1 MDVLLFGGFHLE
13 KKTLWLAVGGNVGI
27 PLEVVTITARLTL
40 IIWSRAQHLVI
51 TSYTRTHTNILT
63 SACTEDRQ
71 HSDQW
76 SSATVLC
83 RALAQFCLDQGKI
96 DTLFFIFAL
105 QVRYLGAALPRLR
118 WGWGWCQVFHLLA
131 WPLHTSDRCSVLQNT
146 QSTLPCII
154 NWLQI
159 VLSNFTSPMNLL
171 KHTSLL
177 LSNRHSNTAFVHN
190 IGILVW
196 KGLQNACLW

>member
-1 MDVLLFGGFHLE
+1 MDVLLFGGFLLE
-13 KKTLWLAVGGNVGI
+13 NKTLWLAVGGNVGI

-63 SACTEDRQ
+63 STCTVDRQ
-71 HSDQW
+71 IRSVEVSDGPM
-76 SSATVLC
+76 SGFGSVLLGP
-83 RALAQFCLDQGKI
+83 RKI

-118 WGWGWCQVFHLLA
+118 SQWGWCQVFHLLA

-171 KHTSLL
+171 KHTWLL
-177 LSNRHSNTAFVHN
+177 LSNTAFVHN
-190 IGILVW
+190 IEILVW

>member
-1 MDVLLFGGFHLE
+1 MDVLLFGGFLLE

-27 PLEVVTITARLTL
+27 PLEVVTITAPLTL

-51 TSYTRTHTNILT
+51 TSYTRTHTPTFWPVLAPWT
-63 SACTEDRQ
+63 GKFG
-71 HSDQW
+71 QW
-76 SSATVLC
+76 RSATVLC

-118 WGWGWCQVFHLLA
+118 SQWGWCQVFHLLA

-146 QSTLPCII
+146 ESTLPCII

-159 VLSNFTSPMNLL
+159 VLFNFT
-171 KHTSLL
+171 
-177 LSNRHSNTAFVHN
+177 F
-190 IGILVW
+190 
-196 KGLQNACLW
+196 LWIY